1 MHLTIRLNPVAMV
14 EHLDDAVALQ
24 AARRMSSR
32 TYIGYVDCLR
42 DFPLPVKPYHKC
54 SIQFVGQGLPTR
66 LKDEF
71 VERDM
76 CVPIYPN
83 TLHPLARE
91 PLRAKPPSLFPDCYQ
106 YSFVTATVRVPNQN
120 FDPKLAFWL
129 SGKHVSE
136 HHRLLS
142 HDLYRRTVLKR
153 EKGVP
158 GPDPASIILW
168 ERQSTRGPSPDLNR
182 GPSTSDDEDGDAD
195 DDSIASKASF
205 SRSEAASPV
214 AHNVVPSAS
223 HPAAPSD
230 AGHIVPF
237 SGKLSGTSDF
247 DHTQPLDVLYGPD
260 DTSDNESELSMI
272 ESNSDSSSMDSI
284 MDLAQL
290 VFAPEPDEDPDIIPL
305 VEVSLEIG
313 KIEHI
318 LDPVSFLDEREAIIA
333 VIKDSRARNAAAFAQ
348 DVYADTKSEVSP
360 ADLDAKD
367 VLGKTMRPSRP
378 PRRWHRGVSSHTTQ
392 FLRLGRKRVSN
403 TFVRI
408 VNVVRTHACLPSPT
422 SSS

>member
-1 MHLTIRLNPVAMV
+1 MSTFTPLPGMHLTIRLNPVAMV

-91 PLRAKPPSLFPDCYQ
+91 PLRARPPFPFPDCYQ
-106 YSFVTATVRVPNQN
+106 YSFVNATVRVPNQD

-142 HDLYRRTVLKR
+142 HDLYRRAVLKR

-168 ERQSTRGPSPDLNR
+168 ERHQLEGPPQ
-182 GPSTSDDEDGDAD
+182 
-195 DDSIASKASF
+195 I
-205 SRSEAASPV
+205 SPV
-214 AHNVVPSAS
+214 DLQHRTRRMATRRTTQLLRRPPSVDQKQH
-223 HPAAPSD
+223 HPS
-230 AGHIVPF
+230 
-237 SGKLSGTSDF
+237 LTTSYP
-247 DHTQPLDVLYGPD
+247 PL
-260 DTSDNESELSMI
+260 
-272 ESNSDSSSMDSI
+272 
-284 MDLAQL
+284 A
-290 VFAPEPDEDPDIIPL
+290 IPL
-305 VEVSLEIG
+305 PHLMQGTLCHFLVNSVGPLTSIILSLSTFSTGQIT
-313 KIEHI
+313 
-318 LDPVSFLDEREAIIA
+318 LL
-333 VIKDSRARNAAAFAQ
+333 
-348 DVYADTKSEVSP
+348 
-360 ADLDAKD
+360 
-367 VLGKTMRPSRP
+367 TMS
-378 PRRWHRGVSSHTTQ
+378 Q
-392 FLRLGRKRVSN
+392 N
-403 TFVRI
+403 
-408 VNVVRTHACLPSPT
+408 CQ
-422 SSS
+422 